1 MHDCG
6 NDMHTAQWI
15 QYSIWRRIFF
25 INIPVLQN
33 VAASPAANF
42 MYNILTQPCSR
53 SGLQP
58 QSLQLLAPPRD
69 DVAPR
74 WLWRVDPYDKQNMWD
89 TKFVKIM
96 LWKCGYAQ
104 VKTDK

>member
-1 MHDCG
+1 MNNCG
-6 NDMHTAQWI
+6 NDMHTAQYNT
-15 QYSIWRRIFF
+15 QFEEEKTF

-74 WLWRVDPYDKQNMWD
+74 
-89 TKFVKIM
+89 
-96 LWKCGYAQ
+96 
-104 VKTDK
+104 

>member
-6 NDMHTAQWI
+6 NDMHTAQYNT
-15 QYSIWRRIFF
+15 QFGEEKTF

-58 QSLQLLAPPRD
+58 QSLQLLAPPSD
-69 DVAPR
+69 DVTPR
-74 WLWRVDPYDKQNMWD
+74 
-89 TKFVKIM
+89 
-96 LWKCGYAQ
+96 
-104 VKTDK
+104 